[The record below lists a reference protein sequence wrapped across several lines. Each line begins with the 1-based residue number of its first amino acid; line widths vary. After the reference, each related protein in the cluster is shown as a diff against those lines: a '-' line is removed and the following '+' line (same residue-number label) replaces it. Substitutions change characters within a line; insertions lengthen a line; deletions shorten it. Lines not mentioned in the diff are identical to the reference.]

1 MSNENTTASTQSDD
15 AGFYAGQ
22 DGQSIDDIPVPMGP
36 MGDLLGLT
44 VPEEGSLPEEDE
56 SDLDPEDSA
65 EEDDTPDED
74 AADEDDTDDYEEDAP
89 EDEEY
94 EDDDD
99 EDSTQDDD
107 LPSEEEVDWEY
118 EVPVKID
125 GEIEYVS
132 LSELRKGFATD
143 QHLSKKGREVS
154 ELEKELKEEYSTK
167 TNEVI
172 ELGAALATQLQQ
184 EETVLSKEYHD
195 LEAKIEK
202 AREDGDTYEL
212 NELKDKRE
220 TAQKKYWEARNKRE
234 GIAGAIQK
242 QQQEVLQS
250 QVDEL
255 MAKFDEDIK
264 ELVPDFDS
272 EAVRQFALDEG
283 IPQDFLDIIMDAN
296 VVKFVDDYRKL
307 KQNATKGSAKR
318 KKAPKAKGV
327 PTKRKMTASQRK
339 ARDADKL
346 RETVLS
352 GNTDEKSE
360 LEFLKSLSKFR

>member
-36 MGDLLGLT
+36 MGEALGLT
-44 VPEEGSLPEEDE
+44 QPEEESLPKEDE

-65 EEDDTPDED
+65 EEDIPEDED
-74 AADEDDTDDYEEDAP
+74 AADEDDTDDEEENAS
-89 EDEEY
+89 EEEEY

-99 EDSTQDDD
+99 EDSTQDDNFPD
-107 LPSEEEVDWEY
+107 EEEVDWEY
-118 EVPVKID
+118 QVPVKID
-125 GEIEYVS
+125 GELEYVS
-132 LSELRKGFATD
+132 LNELRKGFATD

-154 ELEKELKEEYSTK
+154 ELEKGLKEEYSNK
-167 TNEVI
+167 TNEI
-172 ELGAALATQLQQ
+172 TELGAALATQLQQ
-184 EETVLSKEYHD
+184 EETALAQEYHD
-195 LEAKIEK
+195 LESKIDK
-202 AREDGDTYEL
+202 AR

-242 QQQEVLQS
+242 QQEEVLQS

-264 ELVPDFDS
+264 ELVPDFD
-272 EAVRQFALDEG
+272 ADIVRQFALDEG

-296 VVKFVDDYRKL
+296 VVKFVDDYRRL
-307 KQNATKGSAKR
+307 KQKATKGSAKR

-339 ARDADKL
+339 ARDADNL
-346 RETVLS
+346 RQSVLS
-352 GNTDEKSE
+352 GNTDEQSE

>member
-1 MSNENTTASTQSDD
+1 MSNKNTTASTQSDD

-36 MGDLLGLT
+36 MGELLGLT
-44 VPEEGSLPEEDE
+44 VPEEESLPEEDE

-74 AADEDDTDDYEEDAP
+74 AADEDDTDDYEEDAD

-94 EDDDD
+94 EDDD
-99 EDSTQDDD
+99 DSTQDDD

-118 EVPVKID
+118 SVPVKVD

-132 LSELRKGFATD
+132 LGELRKGFATD

-167 TNEVI
+167 TNEVT

-184 EETVLSKEYHD
+184 EEVALSQEYHD
-195 LEAKIEK
+195 LESKIEK

-234 GIAGAIQK
+234 GIAG
-242 QQQEVLQS
+242 
-250 QVDEL
+250 
-255 MAKFDEDIK
+255 AKFDEDIK

-339 ARDADKL
+339 ARDAGNL
-346 RETVLS
+346 REAVLS
-352 GNTDEKSE
+352 GSTDEKSE